1 MDQNPD
7 PEHSFFFCLTWNLV
21 SRGNT
26 SNDTIGQNYDLN
38 NNFIVLNVEKS
49 KANQS
54 GGISKSKR
62 LYSNPL
68 EPDVCIHNHLFCL
81 VAKLSDTT
89 FGDPHNLYSSADI
102 HKPDVCIHN
111 HLFCLVAKLSETT
124 FGDPHDFYTAKNVD
138 NFFSPKNSYL

>member
-1 MDQNPD
+1 MDRNPD

-21 SRGNT
+21 CRGNT
-26 SNDTIGQNYDLN
+26 SNDTNGRNYDLLN
-38 NNFIVLNVEKS
+38 DYIVLNVEKS

-81 VAKLSDTT
+81 VAT
-89 FGDPHNLYSSADI
+89 
-102 HKPDVCIHN
+102 
-111 HLFCLVAKLSETT
+111 LSETN
-124 FGDPHDFYTAKNVD
+124 FGDPHDLYTAKNVD
-138 NFFSPKNSYL
+138 KNFFKKLVSIISKLTENQRIEMYIIYYIYVYNFLFIF